1 LAQLYKLKTP
11 STEKLV
17 NSKITLHVDPST
29 NLITQYVPLLDL
41 LIELTGRHD
50 EEWDGKPNTTSED
63 GFFGALNEFR
73 KKATATL
80 VKAGVDTTPADQ
92 KK

>member
-1 LAQLYKLKTP
+1 M
-11 STEKLV
+11 
-17 NSKITLHVDPST
+17 
-29 NLITQYVPLLDL
+29 LIAD
-41 LIELTGRHD
+41 RHD

-73 KKATATL
+73 KKATAGM

-92 KK
+92 QKK

>member
-1 LAQLYKLKTP
+1 MSP
-11 STEKLV
+11 STPGPV
-17 NSKITLHVDPST
+17 
-29 NLITQYVPLLDL
+29 
-41 LIELTGRHD
+41 ELTGRHD

>member
-1 LAQLYKLKTP
+1 LT
-11 STEKLV
+11 
-17 NSKITLHVDPST
+17 
-29 NLITQYVPLLDL
+29 
-41 LIELTGRHD
+41 ELTSRHD

>member
-1 LAQLYKLKTP
+1 MIKL
-11 STEKLV
+11 
-17 NSKITLHVDPST
+17 TL
-29 NLITQYVPLLDL
+29 
-41 LIELTGRHD
+41 RHD

>member
-1 LAQLYKLKTP
+1 LSTP
-11 STEKLV
+11 RSLFTSTPLPTSSP
-17 NSKITLHVDPST
+17 SKST
-29 NLITQYVPLLDL
+29 YISHCFEES
-41 LIELTGRHD
+41 IRLTSRHD

-73 KKATATL
+73 KKATASM
-80 VKAGVDTTPADQ
+80 VKMGVDTTPADQ